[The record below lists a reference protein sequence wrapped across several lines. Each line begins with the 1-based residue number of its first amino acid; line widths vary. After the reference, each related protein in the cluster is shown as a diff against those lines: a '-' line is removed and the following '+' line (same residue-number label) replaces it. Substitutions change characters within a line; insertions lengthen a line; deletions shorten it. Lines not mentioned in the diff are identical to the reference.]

1 MKLIEWSKK
10 NLFNSYINSFI
21 SVLIIYFFFKMIIP
35 LIDWLVIESVWLGS
49 ADVCR
54 SSSGACLAFIREKYL
69 YILFGH
75 YPYELLWRPWLM
87 VISFILMIFLSRKI
101 ENWNMSLAYKWLIY
115 FVFSALL
122 LSGGIFGLDYVPTT
136 KWGGLP
142 LTLVLSILGIVSSYP
157 MGIFLALGRRSNMPI
172 VRFLCIGYI
181 ELIRGV
187 PLISF
192 LFMSSVLFPLFLPE
206 GVSFPK
212 LLRAQMA
219 IIFFSAAYMAEVI
232 RGGLQAI
239 PKGQYEAADALGL
252 SYYSKMRKII
262 LPQALKI
269 VIPPTVNTA
278 IGIFKDTSLVII
290 IALFDL
296 MNTTKSSLTDPLWLG
311 FSREAYLF
319 VALIYFFFCFTMSR
333 YSKKLETS
341 LIKKQQR

>member
-1 MKLIEWSKK
+1 VKLIEWSKK